1 MKRRRIV
8 ILGDIH
14 DQQEQLAA
22 SLDLLPEEATDL
34 ALIAG
39 DVGIDPPW
47 TSPARET
54 GRAAHDAS
62 MVRTVRHVEQRLGCP
77 VLFVPGN
84 HDLQHPIESLG
95 RYNCDRK
102 AVGIAGISI
111 VGFGGAGPTPFGFP
125 YEWSEQEA
133 EEILEGCLSGWEGNL
148 DIFLSHSPPV
158 NCTLDRTERGEHV
171 GSAAVRK
178 WLGLVR
184 PKLFVCGHI
193 HESWGVEEV
202 EGVPCL
208 NAGAFGEPYGEE
220 ALVWVVEW
228 DESGPERIVSVWG
241 YAEKEWLS

>member
-14 DQQEQLAA
+14 DLQERLAA
-22 SLDLLPEEATDL
+22 SLDLLPEETTDL
-34 ALIAG
+34 ALLAG

-47 TSPARET
+47 TSPAREEN
-54 GRAAHDAS
+54 RAAHDDS

-84 HDLQHPIESLG
+84 HDLQHPVASLD
-95 RYNCDRK
+95 RYNCDRR
-102 AVGIAGISI
+102 AVGIAGINI

-125 YEWSEQEA
+125 YEWSENEA
-133 EEILEGCLSGWEGNL
+133 EAILEGCLSGWEENL

-158 NCTLDRTERGEHV
+158 NCTLDVTNRGEHV

-178 WLGLVR
+178 WLACVR
-184 PKLFVCGHI
+184 PKLFICGHI
-193 HESWGVEEV
+193 HEAWGVEEV

-220 ALVWVVEW
+220 ALAWVVEW
-228 DESGPERIVSVWG
+228 DEAGPERIVSFRQS
-241 YAEKEWLS
+241 ETKEWLS